1 MKFGSQFDKDA
12 VKIFKALGDATRYHI
27 MKMLMKKGELSC
39 ADFDRE
45 FRLSKP
51 AMSHHYRILENAGL
65 IETRKEGLHIYIR
78 ARTDLLEK
86 FVPNFMEAH
95 LKK

>member
-1 MKFGSQFDKDA
+1 MKFDREFDKDA
-12 VKIFKALGDATRYHI
+12 VKIFKALGDSTRYRI
-27 MKMLMKKGELSC
+27 MKMLMERGELSC
-39 ADFDRE
+39 ADFDNE

-65 IETRKEGLHIYIR
+65 IETRKEGLHIYIKAR
-78 ARTDLLEK
+78 ADLLER
-86 FVPNFMEAH
+86 FVPNFIKTH